1 MSESKENAQLSPEI
15 RSSATSEA
23 AAERSK
29 ELSQNPEKSSER
41 PLSESAERSK
51 VDALFS
57 KETSVAESK
66 KSSLDASGAPKP
78 LPRSGG
84 RKDREASYRKTLAHI
99 GTELSPHERLF
110 SKAIHNPA
118 VEKASEALGSTI
130 ARPNAILAGS
140 FTAFIAVTAVYV
152 IARNMGY
159 PLSGFETIGTF
170 ILGWTVGIIY
180 DYVRIMVSGKPS

>member
-1 MSESKENAQLSPEI
+1 MSENRETAPLSPEV

-23 AAERSK
+23 ATERSK
-29 ELSQNPEKSSER
+29 ELAQNPEKNSER
-41 PLSESAERSK
+41 PLSENAERSK
-51 VDALFS
+51 VEALFS
-57 KETSVAESK
+57 KEASVAETK
-66 KSSLDASGAPKP
+66 KSSLDASGTPKS

-84 RKDREASYRKTLAHI
+84 RKDREASYKKTLAHL

-110 SKAIHNPA
+110 SKVIHNPG
-118 VEKASEALGSTI
+118 VEKVSETLGSTV

-140 FTAFIAVTAVYV
+140 FTAFITVTAVYV

-180 DYVRIMVSGKPS
+180 DYVRIMISGKPS